1 MVYEANKLTQLQP
14 FSLEIFFRVMFLIKE
29 DTHSHI
35 FLSYD
40 DNMLARNFNL

>member
-1 MVYEANKLTQLQP
+1 MVYEANKLTQLQL

-29 DTHSHI
+29 DTHLHI

-40 DNMLARNFNL
+40 DNMLIWNFSL